1 MKVFYITDT
10 ITVLRGEKNAEP
22 KYRCVISA
30 AVIKKFGK
38 GPYPTNIQKEVFT
51 FFQQY
56 FIKEFEKA
64 CQNETSY
71 TFYREIFILHE
82 QATDLRRSN
91 HYHQLPD
98 GLDQQYIS
106 IYRRVLKM
114 ILEKGCDVDMIRGEK
129 RDPDF
134 IVRIQP
140 LLNDLLYLGE
150 MVFDFTESFA
160 EFSMVE
166 GISQIIFDEYGL
178 YKQTREP
185 HYDHVFNN
193 ISLDMARKNERYV
206 MDLVGSQDFKL
217 AVQEVFGFDY
227 EKIGQLI
234 AALHVRFNLD
244 PPDCL
249 CGDRQNFL
257 LDAANICEVS
267 LDVVTLFFSGLTL
280 SRTNKMPLG
289 ELVRK
294 PYLMN
299 RFLYRPFLVWQ
310 INGKSYLICGI
321 YSIDEA
327 ENSLILNAIPWGKFP
342 AEWADAPGFK
352 AYVYRKH
359 RHHDIWLDDK
369 VEAIVKE
376 WDLKYDRSVK
386 SIQTKRVSLS
396 LLEKSLGEIDF
407 LIISP
412 NTKKLL
418 VTECKHLLGRYDMVN
433 WKQDYD
439 HFTVDG
445 SKPGYN
451 TRLAGKVIWAEQ
463 NLTQIEEHFRI
474 KYKDETLSLKN
485 YLVEG
490 VFVIN
495 TPTFYMYNAPY
506 RIYTYHQFGDVIT
519 GKHKDPVYTLVLE
532 TDDSISTYWIKYPY
546 FAKREPVKYEPEEDD
561 NNEVDKYGYPFKKKR

>member
-1 MKVFYITDT
+1 
-10 ITVLRGEKNAEP
+10 
-22 KYRCVISA
+22 
-30 AVIKKFGK
+30 
-38 GPYPTNIQKEVFT
+38 
-51 FFQQY
+51 
-56 FIKEFEKA
+56 
-64 CQNETSY
+64 
-71 TFYREIFILHE
+71 
-82 QATDLRRSN
+82 
-91 HYHQLPD
+91 
-98 GLDQQYIS
+98 
-106 IYRRVLKM
+106 M

-140 LLNDLLYLGE
+140 LLNDLMYLGE

-206 MDLVGSQDFKL
+206 IDPVGSQDFKL

-249 CGDRQNFL
+249 CGNRQNFL

-310 INGKSYLICGI
+310 IIGKSYLICGI

-359 RHHDIWLDDK
+359 RNHDIWLDDK

-439 HFTVDG
+439 HFMGDG

-485 YLVEG
+485 YQVEG

-532 TDDSISTYWIKYPY
+532 TDDSISTYWVKYPY
-546 FAKREPVKYEPEEDD
+546 FAKRELVKYEPEEDD
-561 NNEVDKYGYPFKKKR
+561 NNEVDKYGYPIKKKR